1 MKLGVVRNTGGP
13 IEFPQGQ
20 GQQRMGEE
28 IFYLDKEGKSGSRGL
43 EALGTIRHNR
53 WNRTNK

>member
-1 MKLGVVRNTGGP
+1 MDEAGHRQKYWLV
-13 IEFPQGQ
+13 EFPQGQ

-28 IFYLDKEGKSGSRGL
+28 IFYLDKEGKRGSRGL

-53 WNRTNK
+53 WNRINK